1 MKISSTE
8 SILAGQ
14 VNPVAGTSGITP
26 TTRSTATGGAATP
39 AATVELSPQA
49 QALAAAKTEAAGYVP
64 AVNAVPDRDDKIADL
79 KARIA
84 AGTYQVNGTDI
95 ADQILRRSQ
104 ADKIR

>member
-1 MKISSTE
+1 MKISNTE

-14 VNPVAGTSGITP
+14 VTPVAGTSGIAP
-26 TTRSTATGGAATP
+26 TNRSTATGGAATP

-49 QALAAAKTEAAGYVP
+49 QALAAAKTEAAGYVT

-84 AGTYQVNGTDI
+84 AGTYKVSGTDI